1 MEETQKKT
9 KKKILFVIPLY
20 GSEVTGGAEIHCRE
34 IAERLT
40 DTYDVEVAT
49 TKAKSY
55 IDWENYFT
63 DDFEVFNKVKIHRFK
78 TDLTRAKSQQV
89 TETLLFSD
97 PGNKELGMKWII
109 DQGPYSTDLI
119 KFLRSNHKK
128 YKKIIIFQYLYA
140 TSYFAIKYLPP
151 EKIIF
156 VPLAHDEPILRF
168 EIFRRVFQRP
178 ECIVYN
184 TEAEKQIIKLT
195 HFIEDKKY
203 TIAGVGVENT
213 LELETEKFKEKYNLN
228 NYIVYIGRIDTGK
241 NVNTLIDY
249 FLKYKKLFPSDL
261 KLVLAGKKAIDI
273 PASEDIVELG
283 YILDKEKFEVI
294 DGCVALVNPSPYESL
309 SLIVLEAFLQ
319 RKPVLVN
326 GYCDVLKYH
335 CIDSNAGLWFEGY
348 DQFELSLNYLINN
361 PQIRSKMGD
370 NGYEYVNSKYTW
382 DIVMTKWKK
391 VLESA

>member
-1 MEETQKKT
+1 M
-9 KKKILFVIPLY
+9 IPLY
-20 GSEVTGGAEIHCRE
+20 GGEVSGGAEIHCRE

-40 DTYDVEVAT
+40 DDYDVEVAT
-49 TKAKSY
+49 TKAKSH
-55 IDWENYFT
+55 IDWENYYK
-63 DDFEVFNKVKIHRFK
+63 DDFEVLNKVKIHRFK
-78 TDLTRAKSQQV
+78 TDLVRSKSQQI

-109 DQGPYSTDLI
+109 DQGPYSIDLI

-128 YKKIIIFQYLYA
+128 YKKIIVFQYLYA

-213 LELETEKFKEKYNLN
+213 FKLETELFKQKHNLK
-228 NYIVYIGRIDTGK
+228 NYVVYIGRIDTGK
-241 NVNTLIDY
+241 NVNALVDY

-261 KLVLAGKKAIDI
+261 KLVLAGKKVIDI
-273 PASEDIVELG
+273 PQSEDIIELG
-283 YILDKEKFEVI
+283 YISDKEKFEVI
-294 DGCVALVNPSPYESL
+294 DGSIALINPSPYESL
-309 SLIVLEAFLQ
+309 SLIVLEAFLLK
-319 RKPVLVN
+319 KPVLVN

-348 DQFELSLNYLINN
+348 NQFELSLNYLINN
-361 PQIRSKMGD
+361 PEVRIQMGE
-370 NGYEYVNSKYTW
+370 NGFDYVASRYSW

-391 VLESA
+391 VLEST